1 MLLPLQKQKAR
12 DNKNVKPAFLN
23 IVLNIVHY
31 AQCLLFLLKD
41 NNSTI
46 CEKLI
51 HIFEKPMTKENT

>member
-12 DNKNVKPAFLN
+12 NNKNAKPAFLI
-23 IVLNIVHY
+23 IVLNIVVH

-46 CEKLI
+46 CEKTI
-51 HIFEKPMTKENT
+51 HIF

>member
-12 DNKNVKPAFLN
+12 NNKNAKPAFLN
-23 IVLNIVHY
+23 IVLNIVH

-46 CEKLI
+46 FEKTI
-51 HIFEKPMTKENT
+51 HIF